1 MSTVAVG
8 WSGYFVG
15 FLEWVH
21 TQFGWNVHLPAWL
34 AAGPHVEGGMINL
47 PAIIITGWWPAC

>member
-1 MSTVAVG
+1 MGWSLILEYSLVVSTVAVG

-34 AAGPHVEGGMINL
+34 PARTWKAA
-47 PAIIITGWWPAC
+47 